1 MSEIAFSIL
10 CSKFRVFQ
18 QPIASKPGYVKRIVF
33 AALDLHN
40 YVRVK
45 CRATAQPEL
54 VDNGN
59 HAARIRRQEVIERLQ
74 VVGRG
79 HSSADKSLWN
89 TPREYFNNRGQVM

>member
-54 VDNGN
+54 VDN
-59 HAARIRRQEVIERLQ
+59 ARVRRQQVIERLQ

-89 TPREYFNNRGQVM
+89 TPREYFKNRGQVM